1 MKRCM
6 IVDDSGVIRKVVK
19 RILTSPELLVVE
31 AADGGQALDQC
42 LADMPDT
49 IIIDSSLPDMPTVD
63 LIRMIMAIEC
73 PVRPKVALCLPALDV
88 PAIMRAKRAGAAG
101 YILKPFDRRLL
112 TARYR
117 ELAAA

>member
-19 RILTSPELLVVE
+19 RILTSPELSVIE
-31 AADGGQALDQC
+31 AADAGQALDQC

-49 IIIDSSLPDMPTVD
+49 IIVDASLPDMPSLD
-63 LIRMIMAIEC
+63 LIRMIMAIDG
-73 PVRPKVALCLPALDV
+73 PKRPKVALCLPQLDV
-88 PAIMRAKRAGAAG
+88 PAVMRAKRAGASG
-101 YILKPFDRRLL
+101 YILKPFDRRVL

-117 ELAAA
+117 ELVAA